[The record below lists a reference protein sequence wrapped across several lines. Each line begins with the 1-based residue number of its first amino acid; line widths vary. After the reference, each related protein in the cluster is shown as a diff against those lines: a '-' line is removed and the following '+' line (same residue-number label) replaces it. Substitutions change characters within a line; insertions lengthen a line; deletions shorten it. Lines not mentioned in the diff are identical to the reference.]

1 MKKKQKTHTSY
12 FFLCAREPR
21 RSASAVRGSEVNSL
35 SCEGL
40 GGSNPLCG
48 PLETLLRASYREPQP
63 PAIQNIHHHHHRNLT
78 PPRHVGR
85 LLEGGRRV
93 GSGGGWKRLTR
104 VNRIREVEK
113 QRARQANKLL
123 GRREVGCCRCRITL
137 GRVDQRKRPH
147 RSSGGMAGIIVK

>member
-1 MKKKQKTHTSY
+1 M
-12 FFLCAREPR
+12 
-21 RSASAVRGSEVNSL
+21 RGSEVNSL

-48 PLETLLRASYREPQP
+48 PLETLLGASYREPQP

-93 GSGGGWKRLTR
+93 GSGGLEE
-104 VNRIREVEK
+104 VNK
-113 QRARQANKLL
+113 GQ
-123 GRREVGCCRCRITL
+123 
-137 GRVDQRKRPH
+137 PH
-147 RSSGGMAGIIVK
+147 QGGGEAEGHAG